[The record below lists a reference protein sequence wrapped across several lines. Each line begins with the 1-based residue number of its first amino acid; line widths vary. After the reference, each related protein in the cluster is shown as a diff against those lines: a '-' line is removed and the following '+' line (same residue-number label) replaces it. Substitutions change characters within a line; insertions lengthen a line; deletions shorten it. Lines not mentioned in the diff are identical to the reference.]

1 MTTPGAQTPAVSLA
15 PTDGPRRVGIRVAR
29 RVSARAWPTAR
40 SERRI
45 LAVAAF
51 LVLVASGLAWLGG
64 PTALLFDNVQ
74 EAVASA
80 GAAMSLAAASR
91 GRDGPARR
99 LLATLAISL
108 GGATLGMFAW
118 DLSSVGPDGL
128 SRAGDILFVGSVAL
142 GVIAIVPAIFG
153 ELERGL
159 LVGVATDALILF
171 LAGIAL
177 AAAISSGSANGV
189 LRPASIGSVL
199 LAATTA
205 ACAFALIAR
214 RIRPG
219 WGGPWTLLLGASA
232 LGVSWLIWI
241 GDAAAPSTV
250 GPSDFLFSVG
260 MLLIAY
266 GGVTWTT
273 RASHSDTYE
282 RIAPMLAAVLP
293 VVAILGSLTI
303 AAVYH
308 GGAVRDLVGLATAA
322 VIVTAVGRQ
331 VHLYVREATALEAER
346 RAGLGLAA
354 EIHERAST
362 LFSLQRLTPGTSLEE
377 TAREVCKEAL
387 QLEGIDLAVIR
398 SYRPDGTVIPLAVEG
413 LGSRAAALSGHPLR
427 PAHAALVRSRA
438 RDGPWEWSWGEI
450 ESPYHET
457 LRDLGV
463 HRTVN
468 APLRWNDTIIGDID
482 LGTCSAGSAVS
493 LHDRLSTVEEFAVVA
508 SALLGPAIAER
519 DHADAVRRTI
529 RSILESRSFHPVF
542 QPILELESR
551 RVVGFEALTRFDS
564 GQRPDRCF
572 ADAWSVGLGPELEL
586 AALAAAV
593 DAAQGLA
600 PGVFLDL
607 NASPRLLAHADRLAA
622 ILETADRPLVLE
634 ITEHEVIEDYE
645 GLRAAIRTLGRDVRV
660 AVDDAGAG
668 AANFGHIID
677 LRPDFVKL
685 DVSLVRRVNAN
696 LGRQAMVVGM
706 RHFSRTAGCRLI
718 AEGVETSEEADTLT
732 SLGVEF
738 AQGFL
743 FGRPEPIETWVA
755 PVH

>member
-1 MTTPGAQTPAVSLA
+1 MATQGVQTPAVNIVRR
-15 PTDGPRRVGIRVAR
+15 DGPRPGWLRFAT
-29 RVSARAWPTAR
+29 RVSARAGLATRP
-40 SERRI
+40 ERRI
-45 LAVAAF
+45 LQAATV
-51 LVLVASGLAWLGG
+51 LVLLSSGLAWLGG
-64 PTALLFDNVQ
+64 ANALRFDDIQ

-91 GRDGPARR
+91 GRAGSVRR
-99 LLATLAISL
+99 LLSFLAISL
-108 GGATLGMFAW
+108 GGATLGMLAW
-118 DLSSVGPDGL
+118 DLSSVGPAAL
-128 SRAGDILFVGSVAL
+128 SSAGDILFVGSVAI
-142 GVIAIVPAIFG
+142 GVVAILPAIFG
-153 ELERGL
+153 ELDRGL

-177 AAAISSGSANGV
+177 AAALSSGGATGAF
-189 LRPASIGSVL
+189 RPASIGSVL

-205 ACAFALIAR
+205 ACVFALIAR

-232 LGVSWLIWI
+232 LGGSWLMWM
-241 GDAAAPSTV
+241 GDPAAPSTV
-250 GPSDFLFSVG
+250 GPSDFLFSAG

-266 GGVTWTT
+266 GGATWTT
-273 RASHSDTYE
+273 RPSHSETFE

-308 GGAVRDLVGLATAA
+308 GGAVRDLVGVATAA
-322 VIVTAVGRQ
+322 VIVTAVARQ
-331 VHLYVREATALEAER
+331 VHLYVREAAALEAER

-362 LFSLQRLTPGTSLEE
+362 LFSLQRLTPGATLEE

-387 QLEGIDLAVIR
+387 ELEGIDLAVIR
-398 SYRPDGTVIPLAVEG
+398 TYRPEGAVIPLAVEG
-413 LGSRAAALSGHPLR
+413 LGSRAAGLAGQPLT
-427 PAHAALVRSRA
+427 PAHAALVRAHA
-438 RDGPWEWSWGEI
+438 RQGPWEWSWGEI
-450 ESPYHET
+450 ESPYHQT

-463 HRTVN
+463 HGTVN

-482 LGTCSAGSAVS
+482 LGTCSVESAVG
-493 LHDRLSTVEEFAVVA
+493 LRDRLSTVEEFAVVA

-519 DHADAVRRTI
+519 DHADAVRRTV

-542 QPILELESR
+542 QPIVELESR
-551 RVVGFEALTRFDS
+551 RIVGFEALTRFDS
-564 GQRPDRCF
+564 GQRPNACF

-593 DAAQGLA
+593 NAAQGLL

-607 NASPRLLAHADRLAA
+607 NASPRLLAHPDRIAA
-622 ILETADRPLVLE
+622 ILATAERPLVLE

-645 GLRAAIRTLGRDVRV
+645 RVRAAIRTLGHDVRV

-668 AANFGHIID
+668 VANFGHIID

-718 AEGVETSEEADTLT
+718 AEGVETPEEADTLT
-732 SLGVEF
+732 TLGVEF
-738 AQGFL
+738 GQGFL
-743 FGRPEPIETWVA
+743 FGHPEPIEAWLVA
-755 PVH
+755 SR